1 MLTIK
6 NNGLCKYAQLKEH
19 LISEIQSGK
28 LKAGDAF
35 CTELGLMER
44 FKLSYATVS
53 RTLKEMEKE
62 GFVRRVRGHGTF
74 VTGYGVQNAGH
85 RSAARETLYLAAEAV
100 DSVKATAP
108 LSWFFYDQI
117 QKGIIN
123 TYNGPV
129 KITSIAEIFEKIGL
143 GEKIISVLYD
153 PDAETVARL
162 RAAGCPYALIN
173 HRRDRDPVFG
183 INSVSWEMLLGT
195 YDLMSYLIRDLG
207 HSRIGFIGGNTPTY
221 HADRFAGYQI
231 GLKSHNIPEKDEYII
246 RGLVG
251 YEEDGYNAMKQLL
264 ALREPP
270 TAVFADTDVKA
281 IGAIKAAH
289 DVGLE
294 VPADISIAGFDD
306 IPGVELYT
314 PPLTTVKIP
323 YYDMGRQAVE
333 MLFSRISGCK
343 DGKGVILKSSL
354 LVRQSCSE
362 PGRCNK
368 GKAKKEKGVS
378 VN

>member
-6 NNGLCKYAQLKEH
+6 KNGLCKYAQLKEH
-19 LISEIQSGK
+19 LIAKIQCDK
-28 LKAGDAF
+28 FKAGDAF
-35 CTELGLMER
+35 CTELELMDR

-53 RTLKEMEKE
+53 RALKEMEKD
-62 GFVRRVRGHGTF
+62 GVVRRVKGHGTF
-74 VTGYGVQNAGH
+74 VTSHGVQNVGR
-85 RSAARETLYLAAEAV
+85 RSAALDTLYLATAAI
-100 DSVKATAP
+100 DSVKIASP
-108 LSWFFYDQI
+108 LSWFFHEQI

-129 KITSIAEIFEKIGL
+129 KITSTSEIFERIEL
-143 GEKIISVLYD
+143 GEKIISVLYT
-153 PDAETVARL
+153 PDAETVAKL
-162 RAAGCPYALIN
+162 RAAGCLYTLIN
-173 HRRDRDPVFG
+173 HKRDRDPAFSV
-183 INSVSWEMLLGT
+183 NSVSWEMLLGT

-207 HSRIGFIGGNTPTY
+207 HTKIGFIGGDTPAY

-231 GLKSHNIPEKDEYII
+231 GLKSNNIPEKDEYII

-251 YEEDGYNAMKQLL
+251 SEKDGYKAMKRLL

-289 DVGLE
+289 DAGLK

-306 IPGVELYT
+306 LPGVEFST

-323 YYDMGRQAVE
+323 YYDMGREAVE
-333 MLFSRISGCK
+333 MLFSRIGGGK
-343 DGKGVILKSSL
+343 DVKGVILKSSL

-362 PGRCNK
+362 PGQRNK
-368 GKAKKEKGVS
+368 GKVKNVLQ
-378 VN
+378 

>member
-6 NNGLCKYAQLKEH
+6 NNGLCKYAQLKAH

-28 LKAGDAF
+28 FKAGDAL
-35 CTELGLMER
+35 CTELGLMDR

-53 RTLKEMEKE
+53 RALKEMEKE

-74 VTGYGVQNAGH
+74 VTGYGVQNAEQG
-85 RSAARETLYLAAEAV
+85 RPATRETLYLAAEAI
-100 DSVKATAP
+100 DSVKAAAP

-129 KITSIAEIFEKIGL
+129 KITSIPEIFEKIGK
-143 GEKIISVLYD
+143 GEKIISIIYN
-153 PDAETVARL
+153 PDAETVTRL
-162 RAAGCPYALIN
+162 RTSGCPYALIN
-173 HRRDRDPVFG
+173 HRRDRDPVFRA
-183 INSVSWEMLLGT
+183 NSVSWEMVLGT

-207 HSRIGFIGGNTPTY
+207 HTKIGFIGGNTPAH

-231 GLKSHNIPEKDEYII
+231 GLKSHNISEKDEYII

-251 YEEDGYNAMKQLL
+251 YEEDGYHAMRRLL
-264 ALREPP
+264 SLPDPP
-270 TAVFADTDVKA
+270 SAVFSDTD
-281 IGAIKAAH
+281 IKAAGAIRAAR
-289 DVGLE
+289 DAGLE

-323 YYDMGRQAVE
+323 YYDMGGKAVE
-333 MLFSRISGCK
+333 MLFSRINTGK
-343 DGKGVILKSSL
+343 DVDSVTLKSSL
-354 LVRQSCSE
+354 LVRQSCSA
-362 PGRCNK
+362 PGQGR
-368 GKAKKEKGVS
+368 KEK
-378 VN
+378 NFKKK